1 MQSTRWQD
9 IRQYQTEQL
18 VSTDARVRINVQD
31 IRGKEEMQS
40 RWQNTRQCRSEKLRK
55 ESELMPEL
63 GQCVRKSRRCRVN
76 RKIQDSG
83 SQKLRS
89 KERVRIDIKSGSTC
103 EKI

>member
-1 MQSTRWQD
+1 M
-9 IRQYQTEQL
+9 
-18 VSTDARVRINVQD
+18 STDARVRINVQD

-63 GQCVRKSRRCRVN
+63 GQFVRKLRRCRMN

-83 SQKLRS
+83 SQKLRR
-89 KERVRIDIKSGSTC
+89 KE
-103 EKI
+103 